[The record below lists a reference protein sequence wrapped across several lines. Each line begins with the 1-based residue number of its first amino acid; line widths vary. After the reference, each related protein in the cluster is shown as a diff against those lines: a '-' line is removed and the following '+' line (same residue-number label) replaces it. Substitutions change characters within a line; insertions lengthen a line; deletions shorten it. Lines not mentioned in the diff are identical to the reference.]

1 MDGDKL
7 IYIVGLGPGNTEYIL
22 KRATDILKEA
32 DYILGFERA
41 LKSLDF
47 IYGEKVY
54 MKKLSD
60 LDKFI
65 IDKSEYENKIICI
78 VASGDPTFYGITNYI
93 KNKTTMEFEII
104 PGISSFQYLTSKVKL
119 PWNNAV
125 LGSLHGRKDE
135 FLKKVNENNMTIWL
149 TDKENNPCELCKIL
163 HKNNVDCTVIIGENL
178 SYDDE
183 VISIGKPKEFINGNF
198 EPLNIF
204 IVIQE

>member
-7 IYIVGLGPGNTEYIL
+7 IYIVGLGPGNTDYIL

-125 LGSLHGRKDE
+125 LGSIDGRKDE